1 MSSQHKLVSTVDVN
15 CVNFHCHSSYSSD
28 VMDRVFMTLLQL
40 IKYSTTDNPNNIG
53 LTFNPKTQIP
63 QVERK
68 RIFNISLKTHK
79 T

>member
-1 MSSQHKLVSTVDVN
+1 
-15 CVNFHCHSSYSSD
+15 
-28 VMDRVFMTLLQL
+28 MTLLQL
-40 IKYSTTDNPNNIG
+40 IKYTTTDNPNNIG
-53 LTFNPKTQIP
+53 LTFNPKKQIP